1 MNAHSIHVEAEVER
15 ENDHLLEALKL
26 LEEAIVGYQEE
37 KDYEGIAQA
46 LQSRELTYKH
56 LFLVSKDKVFA
67 LLARKDAETS
77 LEITQKHN
85 LTSRIGSCYF
95 RLGDVE
101 ILFENYEQAA
111 KNYQNAL
118 DNYSG
123 TNSEKGDYKY
133 HLGTALG
140 KLGKTEEAEKMM
152 LEGLSEIQQNRGEVD
167 SFLTHVWESGC
178 LMRLAE
184 LLAEKDLKRAKEY
197 LQQAREVIENDP
209 KLVIRKRQLAEFE
222 KTLVK

>member
-1 MNAHSIHVEAEVER
+1 MNAHLILVEAEVER

-26 LEEAIVGYQEE
+26 LEEAIVGYQRE

-56 LFLVSKDKVFA
+56 LFLVSKDEVFA
-67 LLARKDAETS
+67 LLARNDAQTS
-77 LEITQKHN
+77 LEIAQKHN

-101 ILFENYEQAA
+101 ILFENYVKAA
-111 KNYQNAL
+111 DNYRKAL

-140 KLGKTEEAEKMM
+140 MLGKTEEAEKMM
-152 LEGLSEIQQNRGEVD
+152 LEGLSEIQENKGEVD
-167 SFLTHVWESGC
+167 PFLTNVWESGC
-178 LMRLAE
+178 LMRLSE
-184 LLAEKDLKRAKEY
+184 LLAEKDLKRAKQY
-197 LQQAREVIENDP
+197 LQQARDIIENDP